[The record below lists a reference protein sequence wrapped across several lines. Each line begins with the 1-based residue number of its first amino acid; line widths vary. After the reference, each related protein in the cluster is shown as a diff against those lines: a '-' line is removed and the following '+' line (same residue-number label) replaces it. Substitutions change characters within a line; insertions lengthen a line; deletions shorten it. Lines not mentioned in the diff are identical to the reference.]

1 MTSKSPVVFVID
13 DDPQMRAAIERL
25 LRSVGHEVRTFDST
39 EAFLASQRTD
49 APSCLILD
57 VRLPGASGM
66 QFQRDL
72 LDQGYELPIIF
83 ITGHGDVAMSVA
95 AMKAGAIEFLLKPF
109 RTQDLL
115 DAVHRGITADRFRRE
130 ETAHVAELRH
140 RLSSLSP
147 REREVLLLVTEGKLN
162 KQIADALSLS
172 EVTVKV
178 HRANVMRKMA
188 ASSLPELVRMADRLR

>member
-1 MTSKSPVVFVID
+1 MMSKSPIVFVVD
-13 DDPQMRAAIERL
+13 DDLQMRDALERL
-25 LRSVGHEVRTFDST
+25 LRSVGHDVRMFDSV
-39 EAFLASQRTD
+39 EAFLAVERTD
-49 APSCLILD
+49 TPSCLILD

-72 LDQGYELPIIF
+72 YDRGCDLPIIF

-115 DAVHRGITADRFRRE
+115 DAVHRGITSDRAKRE
-130 ETAHVAELRH
+130 EATSLAALRD
-140 RLSSLSP
+140 RLASLSP
-147 REREVLLLVTEGKLN
+147 REQEVMALVADGKLN
-162 KQIADALSLS
+162 KQIANTLRLS

-178 HRANVMRKMA
+178 HRANVMRKML
-188 ASSLPELVRMADRLR
+188 ASSLPELVRMVDRLG